1 MSQLLGRPS
10 TQTPHPRKTRRL
22 PEDDNPE
29 SLISGA
35 ILAAIVWP
43 ALVLLLW
50 LGTRHL
56 GSESNAAPFK
66 RARSE
71 PLSIQIVPDDYMMP
85 TKPPPPNKFVEANP
99 DAPENIPDKTNNFAA
114 RNQQAAQEKPN
125 PEAKGD
131 RAATEGKKD
140 FESNQVASG
149 RLAPPEK
156 APPPEP
162 PPTPEVAQALEKAA
176 AARKAENPLPGF
188 EKLEGAN
195 AEGFGM
201 NIAKP
206 TENSTASQEKVEGMK
221 DAPTTVDN
229 VAPGQVAIDPRKPQP
244 RKMLAQQHVR
254 PAIFTENKIGT
265 SNIGLAGIDARW
277 SNYGAYL
284 QRLIDSV
291 QIQFDRLVAESGVFP
306 PTGTIV
312 TIKFRLEA
320 TEGKV
325 SEVIS
330 VESTG
335 GQQAASLCTSAITT
349 RSPYGKWTD
358 DMVAM
363 LGESQDME
371 FRFYY
376 GTP

>member
-1 MSQLLGRPS
+1 
-10 TQTPHPRKTRRL
+10 
-22 PEDDNPE
+22 
-29 SLISGA
+29 
-35 ILAAIVWP
+35 
-43 ALVLLLW
+43 
-50 LGTRHL
+50 
-56 GSESNAAPFK
+56 
-66 RARSE
+66 
-71 PLSIQIVPDDYMMP
+71 
-85 TKPPPPNKFVEANP
+85 
-99 DAPENIPDKTNNFAA
+99 
-114 RNQQAAQEKPN
+114 
-125 PEAKGD
+125 
-131 RAATEGKKD
+131 
-140 FESNQVASG
+140 
-149 RLAPPEK
+149 
-156 APPPEP
+156 
-162 PPTPEVAQALEKAA
+162 
-176 AARKAENPLPGF
+176 
-188 EKLEGAN
+188 
-195 AEGFGM
+195 
-201 NIAKP
+201 
-206 TENSTASQEKVEGMK
+206 
-221 DAPTTVDN
+221 
-229 VAPGQVAIDPRKPQP
+229 VAIDPRKPQP